1 MASAS
6 NVVTLPVPA
15 GGSTVTTVSIPLDDL
30 DRAAEVLQRLQVT
43 TELAQAVLRRRGSFF
58 TDDQV
63 RHGVEQ
69 VFTAL
74 RNLNG

>member
-6 NVVTLPVPA
+6 NVVKLPVPV
-15 GGSTVTTVSIPLDDL
+15 GGASVTTVSIPLDDL
-30 DRAAEVLQRLQVT
+30 DRAAELLQRLQVA
-43 TELAQAVLRRRGSFF
+43 TEVAQAILKRRGSFF